1 MVKFM
6 TVACEPIK
14 MSAHSPSSAKNKR
27 AARKQFIL
35 AVLIVSLPRFGLQPA
50 LAVPAVENES
60 VVVAEVLERMIVDAS
75 ALGVQPEQK
84 LWRFRLRIVNV
95 ESVAGNENFLRGQE
109 GKTIEVYSN
118 EVNAPVGTVKRVTV
132 RIRFQGDER
141 VGRYWIVETIDTKL
155 K

>member
-14 MSAHSPSSAKNKR
+14 MFAYSPSSAKNKR
-27 AARKQFIL
+27 AARKQFIF
-35 AVLIVSLPRFGLQPA
+35 AVLITSLPTFCPQPA
-50 LAVPAVENES
+50 LAVPAMENES
-60 VVVAEVLERMIVDAS
+60 VVVAEVLERTMVDAS
-75 ALGVQPEQK
+75 AQEIQPEQK
-84 LWRFRLRIVNV
+84 LWRFRLRVVNV

-118 EVNAPVGTVKRVTV
+118 EVNAPAGTVKRVTM

-141 VGRYWIVETIDTKL
+141 VGRYWIVETMDTKL